1 MQFCAQVRD
10 KHLTICK
17 ALDVPAADAAAGLR
31 NLVDRVRDLLTSL
44 KIPLKLDDFGITSA
58 DFEAKL
64 PKLAELTHGDISSI
78 LSPRPVTVVQCE
90 KIMRY
95 AYDGKDIDF

>member
-1 MQFCAQVRD
+1 MQN
-10 KHLTICK
+10 
-17 ALDVPAADAAAGLR
+17 AADGLK
-31 NLVDRVRDLLTSL
+31 NLVDKVRDFLTSL
-44 KIPLKLDDFGITSA
+44 NVPLKLEDFGITRA

-64 PKLAELTHGDISSI
+64 PKLAELAHGDISSI
-78 LSPRPVTVVQCE
+78 LSPRPVTVAQCK